1 MTEGV
6 VRGCQARSVGAVFSE
21 RRFSH
26 RCTHSVRVTLTYTYK
41 QATLVINNIMYTS
54 QVHRNTHTDNKQAV
68 IQILVSTQF
77 KCTIRVHQQ
86 TSQFCRQWCVLHQTS
101 EVSITQRTVEYY
113 SVRLLNLCCRKAR
126 HLQMHHCKPDI
137 WQETVQWGSHSC
149 FLVTLMIHDVQLFM
163 YTTTLLIHNCT
174 STTPSWWSIAS
185 GILSR
190 ASHNHCDEKIRS
202 GKGSGNI
209 HWRCCLCGLAKHL
222 TEEDL
227 DLGS

>member
-1 MTEGV
+1 MCTNKLASLVGNDV
-6 VRGCQARSVGAVFSE
+6 CYIKLVRFPLPKKLFSARVWD
-21 RRFSH
+21 H
-26 RCTHSVRVTLTYTYK
+26 
-41 QATLVINNIMYTS
+41 
-54 QVHRNTHTDNKQAV
+54 
-68 IQILVSTQF
+68 F
-77 KCTIRVHQQ
+77 KR
-86 TSQFCRQWCVLHQTS
+86 
-101 EVSITQRTVEYY
+101 SIIFF
-113 SVRLLNLCCRKAR
+113 NLCCTKAR

-190 ASHNHCDEKIRS
+190 ASHNHCDEKMGS

-209 HWRCCLCGLAKHL
+209 HWKCCLRGLAKHL
-222 TEEDL
+222 TKEDTC
-227 DLGS
+227 DPK